1 MAYSSDVSNTVSIST
16 DLNVDPYYDD
26 YNEEKNFHQ
35 ILFRPGL
42 AVQARELTQMQT
54 LLQRQTSRF
63 GAHIFQEGSIVTGG
77 AKTYNSNIPFVK
89 ITDKDNGNNTI
100 VMSTLVGKTITGG
113 TTGVTGE
120 IIDVLTGAQTA
131 ANTNTL
137 YLKYTGSGTAKTTK
151 TFSAYKML

>member
-54 LLQRQTSRF
+54 LLPVSYTHLTLPTKR
-63 GAHIFQEGSIVTGG
+63 IV
-77 AKTYNSNIPFVK
+77 
-89 ITDKDNGNNTI
+89 
-100 VMSTLVGKTITGG
+100 
-113 TTGVTGE
+113 
-120 IIDVLTGAQTA
+120 
-131 ANTNTL
+131 
-137 YLKYTGSGTAKTTK
+137 
-151 TFSAYKML
+151 

>member
-63 GAHIFQEGSIVTGG
+63 GSHVFQEGTIVTEFAMNTDLTF
-77 AKTYNSNIPFVK
+77 AK
-89 ITDKDNGNNTI
+89 
-100 VMSTLVGKTITGG
+100 
-113 TTGVTGE
+113 
-120 IIDVLTGAQTA
+120 
-131 ANTNTL
+131 
-137 YLKYTGSGTAKTTK
+137 
-151 TFSAYKML
+151 

>member
-1 MAYSSDVSNTVSIST
+1 MAYSSDVSNTVAIST

-63 GAHIFQEGSIVTGG
+63 GSHVGS
-77 AKTYNSNIPFVK
+77 A
-89 ITDKDNGNNTI
+89 
-100 VMSTLVGKTITGG
+100 
-113 TTGVTGE
+113 
-120 IIDVLTGAQTA
+120 
-131 ANTNTL
+131 
-137 YLKYTGSGTAKTTK
+137 
-151 TFSAYKML
+151 